1 MNQYHPKKD
10 YRKKHPKMDTIKKG
24 VYILPNFLTS
34 MGLFCGFFAI
44 ISIMQGD
51 YLRAAWA
58 IVIAGVFDG
67 LDGRIARMTNTT
79 SRFGLEYDS
88 LADLVAFGVAPA
100 LLSYSWVL
108 DQYGRLGWLA
118 AFLYVGCGAVR
129 LARFNVMA
137 GTEKSGFF
145 QGMPIPGAAGMVA
158 STVIFCFHFNF
169 VDKIPLSIIF
179 VLMIFLLAFLM
190 VSSIRFRSFKDLD
203 LRSRK
208 PFSSVVLVIMLIVII
223 AAEPQI
229 MLFSIGV
236 LYLLS
241 GLLLHVKDLLNRKK
255 IKDSNIST
263 VEGKDG
269 K

>member
-1 MNQYHPKKD
+1 
-10 YRKKHPKMDTIKKG
+10 MDTIKKG

-34 MGLFCGFFAI
+34 MGLFCGFFSI
-44 ISIMQGD
+44 ISTMQGD
-51 YLRAAWA
+51 YVRAAWA

-67 LDGRIARMTNTT
+67 LDGRIARMTHTT
-79 SRFGLEYDS
+79 SKFGLEYDS

-129 LARFNVMA
+129 LARFNVMSD
-137 GTEKSGFF
+137 TVKSGFF
-145 QGMPIPGAAGMVA
+145 QGLPIPGAAGMV
-158 STVIFCFHFNF
+158 STTVIFCFHFNF
-169 VDKIPLSIIF
+169 VDKLPLSMIF
-179 VLMIFLLAFLM
+179 LLMIFLLAFLM
-190 VSSIRFRSFKDLD
+190 VSSIKFRSFKDLD

-208 PFSSVVLVIMLIVII
+208 PFSSVVLIIMLIVIL
-223 AAEPQI
+223 AAEPQV
-229 MLFSIGV
+229 MLFCIGV
-236 LYLLS
+236 LYLFL
-241 GLLLHVKDLLNRKK
+241 GLLLHIKDLLNRKK
-255 IKDSNIST
+255 IKDSHISS